1 MIWSGLK
8 LNEQIENKSPVS
20 ISNSPDNKYHPYLK
34 MADSIAGEDQTSDTG
49 RGEQF
54 LRKIFSPELPSV
66 LNLKRWMLIF
76 AKNRCAAMKRSEPEW
91 I

>member
-1 MIWSGLK
+1 
-8 LNEQIENKSPVS
+8 
-20 ISNSPDNKYHPYLK
+20 

-54 LRKIFSPELPSV
+54 LRKIFSPELPSD

-76 AKNRCAAMKRSEPEW
+76 AKDRCVAMKEV
-91 I
+91 